1 MKKIIDEHGRV
12 FGKVSIID
20 FFVIL
25 IVIVIA
31 AALYVKFNVLDATNK
46 TAASDTVAY
55 TVTIYGVRGYT
66 ADAIKTGDILFDKNG
81 GANPV
86 GTVTDIQKVNA
97 KKASEKADGTIVMG
111 DYMGRY
117 DVTLTITANGA
128 KNDGRFLVNKIYELN
143 VNSVRTFNT
152 KFCTF
157 EATITEI
164 K

>member
-25 IVIVIA
+25 IVIVIG

-46 TAASDTVAY
+46 TAASDTITY

-66 ADAIKTGDILFDKNG
+66 ADAIETGDILYDKNG

-86 GTVTDIQKVNA
+86 GTVTDVQKADA

-117 DVTLTITANGA
+117 DVTLTVTANGT
-128 KNDGRFLVNKIYELN
+128 KNDGRCLVNKIYELN
-143 VNSVRTFNT
+143 VNSVRTFKT

-157 EATITEI
+157 EAAITEI